1 MDCVVP
7 WLVDDIQATPCK
19 TGEKRRRKAR
29 NKARVVVHD
38 LAEHDPLL
46 EYHPR
51 ECSMC
56 GDTWCKCEDLNYR

>member
-7 WLVDDIQATPCK
+7 WLVDDILLHHTTKP
-19 TGEKRRRKAR
+19 TNTR